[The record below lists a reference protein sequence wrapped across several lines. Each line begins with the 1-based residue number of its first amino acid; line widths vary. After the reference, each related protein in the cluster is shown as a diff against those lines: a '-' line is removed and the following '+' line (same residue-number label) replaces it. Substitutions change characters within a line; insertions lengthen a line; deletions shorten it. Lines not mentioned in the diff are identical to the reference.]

1 MITPD
6 KRTAVSGVH
15 LFGLQLKC
23 IDRNRKGK
31 PQALKLHE
39 NLSKSAQIKRA
50 KGLAK
55 SVQKNFEN
63 STKNFYNPKDR
74 VVLKALEF
82 TVDNKEIYSS
92 FGEEDPNKKKQK
104 LQSIVR
110 VQDVENVPRD
120 AYRHFA
126 ALESNL
132 PREYAVSQ
140 TCQEIDAY
148 MKELIPINFIDLN
161 PAIIPDSSEEPDIID
176 PLIVEQVVSAIG
188 KGAYW
193 SVKKFLNI

>member
-31 PQALKLHE
+31 PRALKLHE
-39 NLSKSAQIKRA
+39 NLSKSAQIKHA

-63 STKNFYNPKDR
+63 STKNFYNPKDH

-104 LQSIVR
+104 LQSIVC
-110 VQDVENVPRD
+110 VQDVENVPHD
-120 AYRHFA
+120 AYCHFA

-132 PREYAVSQ
+132 PWEYAVSQ
-140 TCQEIDAY
+140 TR
-148 MKELIPINFIDLN
+148 
-161 PAIIPDSSEEPDIID
+161 
-176 PLIVEQVVSAIG
+176 
-188 KGAYW
+188 
-193 SVKKFLNI
+193 